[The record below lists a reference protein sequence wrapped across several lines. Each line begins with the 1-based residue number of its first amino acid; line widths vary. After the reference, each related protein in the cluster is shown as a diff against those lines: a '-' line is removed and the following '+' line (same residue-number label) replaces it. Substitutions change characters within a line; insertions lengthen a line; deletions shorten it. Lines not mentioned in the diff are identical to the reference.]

1 MAPSIGIVMRDKIIF
16 ILPFFQVIIALVTLS
31 KIPEPPPQYFCEQ
44 GRDTYGN
51 AYPIIICNPQ

>member
-1 MAPSIGIVMRDKIIF
+1 MRDKIVF

-44 GRDTYGN
+44 ARDMNGN
-51 AYPIIICNPQ
+51 YASFIICNPQ